1 MSYINVFEVLNYVK
15 NVLKER
21 DVEYLIESGAPD
33 DEYDTEAEQICSSLF
48 KYWDDFQLETFF
60 SCICHIMKDNFGFEQ
75 YTQEKTHV
83 LLDIAYEI
91 WNELSYN
98 DKFYVNMEQENE
110 TYEEFE
116 EESEED
122 TNLQLQL
129 NSVNNDL
136 NKTLQKIEK
145 LKKNLKKTKM
155 KRDNYKNKYDEV
167 LGEIMDQIDLHDQSS
182 VEGVDMSVNGPR
194 NVPLMSSILEYEDT
208 NLQLQLNSINNDLNK
223 ALQKIEKFKKK
234 LKKTKMKRDNY
245 KNKYDEVLGEIMDQI
260 EHEDQSSVE
269 GVDMVVNGSDSIPL
283 MSAIL
288 EYGDVCSQ

>member
-1 MSYINVFEVLNYVK
+1 MSYINEFEVLEYVK
-15 NVLKER
+15 NVLKEK
-21 DVEYLIESGAPD
+21 DVECLIESGAPNN
-33 DEYDTEAEQICSSLF
+33 EYDAEAEQICSSLF
-48 KYWDDFQLETFF
+48 EYWDDFQLETFF
-60 SCICHIMKDNFGFEQ
+60 SCICHIMKYNFGFEQ
-75 YTQEKTHV
+75 HTQEKTHV
-83 LLDIAYEI
+83 LLDIAYEM

-136 NKTLQKIEK
+136 NKALQKIEK

-167 LGEIMDQIDLHDQSS
+167 LGQ
-182 VEGVDMSVNGPR
+182 
-194 NVPLMSSILEYEDT
+194 
-208 NLQLQLNSINNDLNK
+208 
-223 ALQKIEKFKKK
+223 
-234 LKKTKMKRDNY
+234 
-245 KNKYDEVLGEIMDQI
+245 IMDQI

-269 GVDMVVNGSDSIPL
+269 GVDMAVNGPRSVPL
-283 MSAIL
+283 MPTIFEYKDISLQLQLNSVDKNLNKVSQEIKKLKKKLKKTKIKRDKYDEIL
-288 EYGDVCSQ
+288 GQIIYQIKHEDQCSVEGVDMAVNDTCMFY

>member
-1 MSYINVFEVLNYVK
+1 MSYINEFEVLNYVK
-15 NVLKER
+15 NVLKEK
-21 DVEYLIESGAPD
+21 DVECLIESGAPNN
-33 DEYDTEAEQICSSLF
+33 EYDAEAEQICSSLF
-48 KYWDDFQLETFF
+48 EYWDDFQLETFF
-60 SCICHIMKDNFGFEQ
+60 SCICHIMKYNFGFEQ
-75 YTQEKTHV
+75 HTQEKTHV
-83 LLDIAYEI
+83 LLDIAYEM

-136 NKTLQKIEK
+136 NKALQKIEK

-167 LGEIMDQIDLHDQSS
+167 LGQIR
-182 VEGVDMSVNGPR
+182 GP
-194 NVPLMSSILEYEDT
+194 
-208 NLQLQLNSINNDLNK
+208 
-223 ALQKIEKFKKK
+223 
-234 LKKTKMKRDNY
+234 
-245 KNKYDEVLGEIMDQI
+245 I

-269 GVDMVVNGSDSIPL
+269 GVDMAVNGSRSFPL

-288 EYGDVCSQ
+288 EYGDVFSQSVSQ